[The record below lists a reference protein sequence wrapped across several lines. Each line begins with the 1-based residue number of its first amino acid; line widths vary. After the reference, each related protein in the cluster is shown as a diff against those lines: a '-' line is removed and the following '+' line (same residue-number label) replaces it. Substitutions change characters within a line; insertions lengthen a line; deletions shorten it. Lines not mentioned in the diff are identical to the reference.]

1 LRKHGDLPPNPCYTS
16 AVPILRL
23 RDDLGR
29 ELSFAQPPRR
39 IVSLVPSDTHT
50 LVALGALDRLIG
62 RTQYCDLPE
71 VAQLPVIGGTKN
83 VDVEAVIALEP
94 DLVIGNQEENTRT
107 ALEQLAQRGIK
118 VFVSMPR
125 RTADALT
132 HLARLARILEVG
144 ADPKVVELTRR
155 GYQVMPT
162 ANERPVDSALEP
174 SGKRGA
180 IPDAEAAA
188 PKGVA
193 AFIPIWIDPLMTC
206 NADTFGSDVLAQC
219 GVRNVFADR
228 LRLYPLAAELGKVE
242 PVDAAGRDVR
252 YPRIRFE
259 EVRQRAPQLVILSDE
274 PYAFSA
280 ADEARLAA
288 ELPGARFVR
297 VSGRDLFWY
306 GAWTIDALPRLQARL
321 RPLLAE
327 LQGSPSVKLA

>member
-1 LRKHGDLPPNPCYTS
+1 MS
-16 AVPILRL
+16 AVPIHRL

-50 LVALGALDRLIG
+50 VMALGALDRLVG

-71 VAQLPVIGGTKN
+71 VAALPVIGGTKN

-132 HLARLARILEVG
+132 HVARLARILDVM
-144 ADPKVVELTRR
+144 ADPQVVELTRR
-155 GYQVMPT
+155 GYRVMPKEN
-162 ANERPVDSALEP
+162 ARPVDSALEP
-174 SGKRGA
+174 SGA
-180 IPDAEAAA
+180 QAQADVPSASS
-188 PKGVA
+188 GVVA
-193 AFIPIWIDPLMTC
+193 VPAFVPIWLDPLMTC

-228 LRLYPLAAELGKVE
+228 LRLYPLAAELGKAE

-252 YPRIRFE
+252 YPRVCFE
-259 EVRQRAPQLVILSDE
+259 EVRQRAPQLVILTDE
-274 PYAFSA
+274 PYDFSA
-280 ADEARLAA
+280 ADEAMLAA
-288 ELPGARFVR
+288 ELPGTRFVR

-306 GAWTIDALPRLQARL
+306 GAWTIDALPRLRAQLA
-321 RPLLAE
+321 PVLAE
-327 LQGSPSVKLA
+327 LAEPADPDDPQWPVRPLA

>member
-1 LRKHGDLPPNPCYTS
+1 
-16 AVPILRL
+16 VPILRL

-29 ELSFAQPPRR
+29 ELSFAHPPRR

-50 LVALGALDRLIG
+50 VMALGALDRLVG

-71 VAQLPVIGGTKN
+71 VAALPVIGGTKN

-132 HLARLARILEVG
+132 HVARLARILDVT
-144 ADPKVVELTRR
+144 ADPRVVELTRR
-155 GYQVMPT
+155 GYRVMPT
-162 ANERPVDSALEP
+162 TNARPVDSALEP
-174 SGKRGA
+174 SG
-180 IPDAEAAA
+180 AEAQAEGAPASSGGAA
-188 PKGVA
+188 ADLLSGLPSGLLSVPS
-193 AFIPIWIDPLMTC
+193 FVPIWLDPLMTC

-228 LRLYPLAAELGKVE
+228 LRLYPLAAELGKVV
-242 PVDAAGRDVR
+242 PVDAGGRDVR
-252 YPRIRFE
+252 YPRVSFE
-259 EVRQRAPQLVILSDE
+259 EVRQRAPQLVILTDE
-274 PYAFSA
+274 PHDFSA
-280 ADEARLAA
+280 ADEAMLAA
-288 ELPGARFVR
+288 ELPGVTFVR

-306 GAWTIDALPRLQARL
+306 GAWTIDALPRLRAQ
-321 RPLLAE
+321 LAPALAG
-327 LQGSPSVKLA
+327 LQSAAGSLA

>member
-1 LRKHGDLPPNPCYTS
+1 M
-16 AVPILRL
+16 PILRL

-29 ELSFAQPPRR
+29 ELSFAKPPQR

-50 LVALGALDRLIG
+50 VIALGALDRLVG

-71 VAQLPVIGGTKN
+71 VAALPVIGGTKN

-132 HLARLARILEVG
+132 HLARLARILD
-144 ADPKVVELTRR
+144 ATAHPQVVELTRR
-155 GYQVMPT
+155 GYQVMPKT
-162 ANERPVDSALEP
+162 NARPVDSALEP
-174 SGKRGA
+174 SGAQGSA
-180 IPDAEAAA
+180 SAPASVEVDAV
-188 PKGVA
+188 P
-193 AFIPIWIDPLMTC
+193 AFVPIWLDPLMTC

-228 LRLYPLAAELGKVE
+228 LRLYPLAAELGKAE

-252 YPRIRFE
+252 YPRVSFE
-259 EVRQRAPQLVILSDE
+259 EVRQRAPRLVILTDE
-274 PYAFSA
+274 PYDFSA
-280 ADEARLAA
+280 EDEARLAA
-288 ELPGARFVR
+288 ELPGVRFLR
-297 VSGRDLFWY
+297 ISGRDLFWY
-306 GAWTIDALPRLQARL
+306 GAWTVDALPRLRALLQ
-321 RPLLAE
+321 PLLAE
-327 LQGSPSVKLA
+327 LADR